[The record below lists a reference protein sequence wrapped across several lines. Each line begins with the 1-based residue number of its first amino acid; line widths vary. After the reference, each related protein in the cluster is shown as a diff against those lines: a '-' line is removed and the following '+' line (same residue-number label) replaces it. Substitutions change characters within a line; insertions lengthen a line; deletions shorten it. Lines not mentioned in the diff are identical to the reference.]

1 MRINNS
7 NDENLVHSDLIHRYS
22 RTAQALKTRHGGF
35 TSDLE
40 AAIERDTV
48 KTPDPIFGGAA
59 RMYEQANTT
68 AGKDPAITA
77 SAQTE
82 YTYTGR
88 DTLLMAARRIYWRET
103 TPEKPD
109 PLFAAIAAK
118 YERAGTIPEHRD
130 PAIISPA

>member
-1 MRINNS
+1 MRVNN
-7 NDENLVHSDLIHRYS
+7 NDENLVHSDLVYRYS

-40 AAIERDTV
+40 AAIDRDTV
-48 KTPDPIFGGAA
+48 KTPDPLFAGIVQ
-59 RMYEQANTT
+59 RYEQANTT
-68 AGKDPAITA
+68 ASKDPAITA
-77 SAQTE
+77 PAQTE
-82 YTYTGR
+82 SAYTGR
-88 DTLLMAARRIYWRET
+88 DTLLMAARYSYWRET